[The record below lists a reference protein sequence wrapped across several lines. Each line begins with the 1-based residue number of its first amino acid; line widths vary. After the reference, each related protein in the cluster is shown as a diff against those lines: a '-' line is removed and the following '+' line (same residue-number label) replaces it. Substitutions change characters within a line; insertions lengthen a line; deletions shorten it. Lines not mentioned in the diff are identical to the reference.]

1 MSETTRFRLRT
12 IGMLL
17 AIVGTN
23 LPMAALFLVF
33 ARVTGPLIV
42 LEFMWWGGL
51 GLSLIGV
58 GVIFSFRKRK

>member
-23 LPMAALFLVF
+23 LPIAALFLVF
-33 ARVTGPLIV
+33 AGVTGPLIV
-42 LEFMWWGGL
+42 LEFMWWGGI

>member
-1 MSETTRFRLRT
+1 
-12 IGMLL
+12 MLL

-23 LPMAALFLVF
+23 LPIAALFLVF
-33 ARVTGPLIV
+33 VGVTGPLIV